1 MAVPQTLPHCALF
14 HAPPPVSQPLP
25 LPAAPFRAHSAPRR
39 IMDHNDNDLQGTNSS
54 GSLGGLDVRRR
65 IPIKL
70 ISKQANKTKPAPR
83 TPRNMNRMPSKTQA
97 GDEEEFDYNEEERYE
112 CKGSEM
118 FGNQRRFPG
127 PIFWDYKINLLGEK
141 DDTPVHFCDKCGL
154 PIKMYGR
161 MIPCKHV
168 FCYDCAIL
176 HEKKGDKMCP
186 GCNEPVQR
194 IEQCVRGSLF
204 MCSIVQGC
212 KRTYLSQRDLQAHI
226 NHRHMRAGKPVTR
239 PPIEPVHPPI
249 APPPAEI
256 PERFIMPP
264 EKHHMSHIPPK
275 QHIMMPPPPLQHV
288 PHEHYNQP
296 HEDIRAPPAE
306 MSMAPPP
313 PRPVSQDTFRIST
326 RKHSNLI
333 TVPIQDDS
341 NSGAREPP
349 PPAPAPAH
357 HHPEYQG
364 QPVVSHPHHIMPPQ
378 QHYAPPPPPPPPIS
392 HPLQHPPQAAGTPHM
407 VYSQAPPPPMTSAP
421 PPITPPPG
429 HIIAQMPPYMN
440 HPPPGPPPPQHGGPP
455 VNVNAPPPH
464 HYNPNSLPQF
474 SEDQGTL
481 SPPFTQ
487 PGGMSPGIWPAP
499 RGPPP
504 PPRMQGPPAQAPLPG
519 PHHPDQARYR
529 PYYQ

>member
-1 MAVPQTLPHCALF
+1 MTVNILF
-14 HAPPPVSQPLP
+14 SC
-25 LPAAPFRAHSAPRR
+25 
-39 IMDHNDNDLQGTNSS
+39 IDNDLQGTNSS

-70 ISKQANKTKPAPR
+70 ISKQPNKTKPAPR
-83 TPRNMNRMPSKTQA
+83 APRIMNRMPSKAQA

-112 CKGSEM
+112 CKGADM
-118 FGNQRRFPG
+118 FGNPRRFPG
-127 PIFWDYKINLLGEK
+127 HIFWDFKINLLGEK

-154 PIKMYGR
+154 PIKLYGR

-186 GCNEPVQR
+186 GCNDPVQR

-239 PPIEPVHPPI
+239 PPLEPVHPPI

-264 EKHHMSHIPPK
+264 DKHHMSHIPPK
-275 QHIMMPPPPLQHV
+275 QHLMMPPPPLQHV
-288 PHEHYNQP
+288 QHEHYNQP

-313 PRPVSQDTFRIST
+313 PRSVSQDTFRIST

-392 HPLQHPPQAAGTPHM
+392 HPMQHPPQGAGTPHM

-487 PGGMSPGIWPAP
+487 PGGMSPGMWPAP

-504 PPRMQGPPAQAPLPG
+504 PPRMQGPPSQAPLPG
-519 PHHPDQARYR
+519 PHHPDQTRYR

>member
-1 MAVPQTLPHCALF
+1 MG
-14 HAPPPVSQPLP
+14 PPCTDLARDSGSWCVVGRFAGGRGRETPGCICY
-25 LPAAPFRAHSAPRR
+25 AR
-39 IMDHNDNDLQGTNSS
+39 NNDLQGTNSS

-70 ISKQANKTKPAPR
+70 ISKQPNKTKPAPR
-83 TPRNMNRMPSKTQA
+83 APRIMNRMPSKAQA
-97 GDEEEFDYNEEERYE
+97 GDEEFDYNEEERYE
-112 CKGSEM
+112 CKGADM
-118 FGNQRRFPG
+118 FGNPRRFPG
-127 PIFWDYKINLLGEK
+127 HIFWDFKINLLGEK

-154 PIKMYGR
+154 PIKLYGR

-186 GCNEPVQR
+186 GCNDPVQR

-239 PPIEPVHPPI
+239 PPLEPVHPPI

-264 EKHHMSHIPPK
+264 DKHHMSHIPPK
-275 QHIMMPPPPLQHV
+275 QHLMMPPPPLQHV
-288 PHEHYNQP
+288 QHEHYNQP

-313 PRPVSQDTFRIST
+313 PRSVSQDTFRIST

-392 HPLQHPPQAAGTPHM
+392 HPMQHPPQGAGTPHM

-464 HYNPNSLPQF
+464 HYNPSSLPQF

-487 PGGMSPGIWPAP
+487 PGGMSPGMWPAP

-504 PPRMQGPPAQAPLPG
+504 PPRMQGPPSQAPLPG
-519 PHHPDQARYR
+519 PHHPDQTRYR

>member
-1 MAVPQTLPHCALF
+1 
-14 HAPPPVSQPLP
+14 
-25 LPAAPFRAHSAPRR
+25 
-39 IMDHNDNDLQGTNSS
+39 MDHTDNDLQGTNSS

-70 ISKQANKTKPAPR
+70 ISKQTNKAKPAPR
-83 TPRNMNRMPSKTQA
+83 APRSMTRMPSKAQP
-97 GDEEEFDYNEEERYE
+97 GDEEGFDYSEEERYD
-112 CKGSEM
+112 CKGGDL
-118 FGNQRRFPG
+118 FGTQRRFPG
-127 PIFWDYKINLLGEK
+127 HIFWDFQINILGEK
-141 DDTPVHFCDKCGL
+141 DETPVHFCDKCGL
-154 PIKMYGR
+154 PIKIYGR

-186 GCNEPVQR
+186 GCSDPVQR
-194 IEQCVRGSLF
+194 IEQCARGSLF
-204 MCSIVQGC
+204 MCSVVQGC

-226 NHRHMRAGKPVTR
+226 NHRHVRAGKPAAR
-239 PPIEPVHPPI
+239 PPVEPVHPPV

-256 PERFIMPP
+256 PDRFLVPP
-264 EKHHMSHIPPK
+264 EKHHLSHVPPK
-275 QHIMMPPPPLQHV
+275 QHILLPPPPLQHV
-288 PHEHYNQP
+288 PHEHYGQP
-296 HEDIRAPPAE
+296 HEDVRAPPAE
-306 MSMAPPP
+306 MAVAPPP
-313 PRPVSQDTFRIST
+313 PRPVGQETFRIST

-341 NSGAREPP
+341 GSGAREPP
-349 PPAPAPAH
+349 PPAPAPAPAPAH
-357 HHPEYQG
+357 HHPEYPG
-364 QPVVSHPHHIMPPQ
+364 QPVVSRPHRIMPPQ
-378 QHYAPPPPPPPPIS
+378 QHYAPPPPPPPPPIS
-392 HPLQHPPQAAGTPHM
+392 HPMQHPPQAAAAPHL
-407 VYSQAPPPPMTSAP
+407 VYGQAPPPPMTSAP

-455 VNVNAPPPH
+455 VGAPPPPPH

-474 SEDQGTL
+474 TEDQGTL
-481 SPPFTQ
+481 SPPFAQ

-519 PHHPDQARYR
+519 PHHPDQTRYR